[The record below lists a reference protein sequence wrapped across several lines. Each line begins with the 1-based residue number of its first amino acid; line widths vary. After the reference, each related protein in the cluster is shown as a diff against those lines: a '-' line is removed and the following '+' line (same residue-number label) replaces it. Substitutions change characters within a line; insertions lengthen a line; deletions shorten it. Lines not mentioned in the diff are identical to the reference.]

1 MVKKRTT
8 NDLYLRYALTGG
20 ALGVYFGFF
29 FRPVREPSAALVLGL
44 AVLVALVMA
53 GLRAVKERP
62 SLSSLLKGAGLNF
75 VKTAVF
81 LSLLELRH
89 PLYDLGGKTAVVV
102 VMGLAGV
109 AAGLWY
115 AREQSRQPTPK

>member
-1 MVKKRTT
+1 MVKTRTT

-20 ALGVYFGFF
+20 ALGIYFGFF

-62 SLSSLLKGAGLNF
+62 SLASLLKGAALNF
-75 VKTAVF
+75 VKTAV
-81 LSLLELRH
+81 LLTLLELRH
-89 PLYDLGGKTAVVV
+89 PLHDMGGKTAVVV
-102 VMGLAGV
+102 VMCLAGTAV
-109 AAGLWY
+109 GLWY
-115 AREQSRQPTPK
+115 AYEQSGRPKES

>member
-1 MVKKRTT
+1 MNQTIR
-8 NDLYLRYALTGG
+8 RYALTGG
-20 ALGVYFGFF
+20 ALGGYLGVF

-62 SLSSLLKGAGLNF
+62 SLASLLKGAALNF
-75 VKTAVF
+75 VKTAV
-81 LSLLELRH
+81 LLTLLELRH
-89 PLYDLGGKTAVVV
+89 PLYDMGGKTAVIL
-102 VMGLAGV
+102 VMALAGA

-115 AREQSRQPTPK
+115 AFEQSRQPVQKKKEE